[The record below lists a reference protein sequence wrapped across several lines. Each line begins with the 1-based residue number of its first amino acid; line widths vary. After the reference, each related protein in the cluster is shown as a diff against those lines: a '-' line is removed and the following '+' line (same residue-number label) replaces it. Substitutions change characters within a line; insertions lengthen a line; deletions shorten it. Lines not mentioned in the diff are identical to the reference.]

1 MKFRN
6 IAVISVA
13 ATIGA
18 VALGIG
24 GAQAAGL
31 LGSEGIKD
39 NSIRSIDIKDQTLR
53 TSDMSAAALQQLQGQ
68 KGDTGAE
75 GPQGPQGNTGAEGP
89 QGEPGNDGKDA
100 VLDTYVVQAEFDVPA
115 GDKADGN
122 VWCNVGDRLLS
133 GGYSSNDHNNHW
145 SKIYQNR
152 MTWSQA
158 AQDAAVANGKAADAQ
173 PDGWYVQ
180 ALGGDDASAI
190 RLWAYCTVG

>member
-1 MKFRN
+1 MNKKK
-6 IAVISVA
+6 IVLASLA

-18 VALGIG
+18 VALGMG

-53 TSDMSAAALQQLQGQ
+53 TSDMSAAALRQLQGPQ
-68 KGDTGAE
+68 GPQGDTGAE
-75 GPQGPQGNTGAEGP
+75 GPQGEPGND
-89 QGEPGNDGKDA
+89 GNDGKDA
-100 VLDTYVVQAEFDVPA
+100 VLDTYVVQSEFNVPA

-152 MTWSQA
+152 VTWSQA